1 MISREKRNTIFS
13 DYQQTE
19 YFLLLFFSNKR
30 YSAWSSKNPQWWTLM
45 QANTETLRLKD
56 VSQRRTI
63 YKRHKKKKEKKRRG
77 RKRRN
82 KREPLAIE
90 SKYLNIRWHLVKML
104 ENSVSRLAASLCEIY
119 LFSSVST
126 VVSESCKRIL
136 QSRFIFSR
144 RINRCATQRW
154 NGAKASHFPNW
165 STNNF
170 R

>member
-1 MISREKRNTIFS
+1 
-13 DYQQTE
+13 
-19 YFLLLFFSNKR
+19 
-30 YSAWSSKNPQWWTLM
+30 M

-63 YKRHKKKKEKKRRG
+63 YKRHKKKEKKRRG

>member
-63 YKRHKKKKEKKRRG
+63 YKRHKKKEKKRRG